1 MNPSE
6 AVEGLA
12 AVIGEQVYID
22 IAKWHLYL
30 NDAKLH
36 VPLAEQLYPLIIEGK
51 LTEPAVTAALTAMSI
66 QVGGGKQEIPLI
78 QLIPAQCQ
86 MHLMDAL
93 EEFARD
99 L

>member
-1 MNPSE
+1 MNPAE
-6 AVEGLA
+6 AVERLA
-12 AVIGEQVYID
+12 AAIGEQVYID

-36 VPLAEQLYPLIIEGK
+36 VPLAEQLYPLIAEGK
-51 LTEPAVTAALTAMSI
+51 LTEQAVTAALTAMPI
-66 QVGGGKQEIPLI
+66 KVGGGKQEIPLV

-86 MHLMDAL
+86 MQLMDAL
-93 EEFARD
+93 EAFARD